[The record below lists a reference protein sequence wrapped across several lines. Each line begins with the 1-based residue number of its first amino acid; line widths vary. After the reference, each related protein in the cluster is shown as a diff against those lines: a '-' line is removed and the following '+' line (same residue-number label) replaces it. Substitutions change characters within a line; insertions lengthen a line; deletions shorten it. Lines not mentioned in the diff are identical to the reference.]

1 MRAGGD
7 RALPADLAVLAG
19 RFLAWRRSRT
29 FGTRIPDSLWRA
41 AVGGARRHGV
51 SQTAAALQL
60 GYYALKKR
68 VEQSASASEQSRE
81 SLPSAAF
88 VELPA
93 SSVAGP
99 VECLIEFEKP
109 GGSRLRIQLKGAGI
123 PDLAALGHGFW
134 GSR

>member
-1 MRAGGD
+1 M
-7 RALPADLAVLAG
+7 
-19 RFLAWRRSRT
+19 
-29 FGTRIPDSLWRA
+29 
-41 AVGGARRHGV
+41 

-123 PDLAALGHGFW
+123 PDLAGLGHGFW